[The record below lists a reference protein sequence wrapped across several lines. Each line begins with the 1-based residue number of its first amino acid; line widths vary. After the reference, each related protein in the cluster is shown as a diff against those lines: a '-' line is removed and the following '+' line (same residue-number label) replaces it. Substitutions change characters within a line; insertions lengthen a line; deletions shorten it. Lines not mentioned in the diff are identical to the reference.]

1 MNDPQET
8 LHTLRREIKTLR
20 LSDGNTTA
28 IERSEGEETPVVTAP
43 SVVLIPETPGEC
55 LSMLGDM
62 KSDDWDSK
70 CC

>member
-43 SVVLIPETPGEC
+43 SVVVIPETPGEC
-55 LSMLGDM
+55 
-62 KSDDWDSK
+62 
-70 CC
+70 